1 MDSSDIRVINI
12 VATKMLDE
20 ELKTEKILSEMG
32 KSVGEDEEPK
42 HFEYYEYL
50 NKLTH
55 TIRSGIID
63 VLDGNLSHDDFVI
76 KINSIL
82 ERWSENVE

>member
-1 MDSSDIRVINI
+1 MDANDIRVINI

-20 ELKTEKILSEMG
+20 ELKAEKILTEMA

-42 HFEYYEYL
+42 HYEYYGYL
-50 NKLTH
+50 NRLTH
-55 TIRSGIID
+55 IIRSGILD

-82 ERWSENVE
+82 ERGSENLE